1 MIKISEYN
9 KILNSVY
16 TQGVLQCSAQTFE
29 QSLKANGAT
38 PYVVDFCDMPL
49 DSSITQAYYNEGLS
63 VLAPIIGSKKKYDIT
78 QVSQAYVFYMGL
90 LNREFVIG
98 RDIAVKK
105 SKDGTQTGKRKDETS
120 IYTCSEALL
129 EKLYKMGAFEN
140 EEKYKKDMKALF
152 GEGSADF
159 GNKKV
164 TSFEKQSL
172 PCIRLDI
179 ERVVGDSV
187 SLKTTIPSFRSDYG
201 VEFLIY
207 PYTVFPYLSQML
219 VKFVENMKVKTFSE
233 KSRKYQDIRGLT
245 IIQKEDEEDVK
256 TRRITFFGEDLE
268 RAYRRHTYHDVDEQE
283 DALEMLKNRIRK
295 TDCKWDCLKL
305 YLKGFN
311 LEASLYM
318 PAYSGIRLERIVKI
332 LPCHL
337 KDVDTSLYM
346 IDFDNVRRLFRTRV
360 NNWKLQHFKEFNK
373 ICNTDDCSNIDDRK
387 QVLDTWV
394 NKEDNDTLYRI
405 IQMYPQL
412 FSGVDSEGNVKSIED
427 GLYDMYRQKPN
438 ALKRLQYIELPD
450 DMKARK
456 DELTR
461 LLKLGVCRIESIS
474 SRTGA
479 PRMYLATNN
488 EAVLKSSFFQN
499 RWNAYES
506 DKRTMNNI
514 AGMIKDGRIDN
525 YMAFVKKLKDGG
537 IDGLVDYGSLDDS
550 SDGSDWLRVLGEA
563 YQVLMNDPKREEM
576 RQSRE
581 ETNPYL
587 VNFRRVDAQSKD
599 EFYGSVDVR
608 NITNIEFGEQKIRK

>member
-1 MIKISEYN
+1 MKGKVFVMIKISDYS

-16 TQGVLQCSAQTFE
+16 TQSVLQCSASNFE
-29 QSLKANGAT
+29 ACLKSDNNSI
-38 PYVVDFCDMPL
+38 PYVRDFCDMPL
-49 DSSITQAYYNEGLS
+49 DQSVFQSYYNEGLS
-63 VLAPIIGSKKKYDIT
+63 VLAPVIGSKKKYDIT
-78 QVSQAYVFYMGL
+78 QVSQYYVVYMGL
-90 LNREFVIG
+90 LNHEFVIG
-98 RDIAVKK
+98 CDLNK
-105 SKDGTQTGKRKDETS
+105 GGLTS
-120 IYTCSEALL
+120 IYTCSESLL
-129 EKLYKMGAFEN
+129 KKLHQHGAFEN
-140 EEKYKKDMKALF
+140 EEKLKKDMKALF
-152 GEGSADF
+152 GDGSSEF

-172 PCIRLDI
+172 PCVRLDI

-201 VEFLIY
+201 DTFLIY
-207 PYTVFPYLSQML
+207 PYTVFPYLSQSL
-219 VKFVENMKVKTFSE
+219 VKFVEKIKVKTFSE

-245 IIQKEDEEDVK
+245 IIQKEDDDNVK
-256 TRRITFFGEDLE
+256 TRRVTFFGEDLE
-268 RAYRRHTYHDVDEQE
+268 RAYRRHSYHDVDEQE
-283 DALEMLKNRIRK
+283 DALEMLHNRIRK
-295 TDCKWDCLKL
+295 TYCVWDCLKL

-318 PAYSGIRLERIVKI
+318 PPYTGIRLERIVNI

-360 NNWKLQHFKEFNK
+360 NNWKLQQFKDFNVV
-373 ICNTDDCSNIDDRK
+373 CNTDDCANIDDRK

-394 NKEDNDTLYRI
+394 NKIDNDNLYRI
-405 IQMYPQL
+405 IQMFPKL
-412 FSGVDSEGNVKSIED
+412 FSGVDSEGNVKTIED

-438 ALKRLQYIELPD
+438 ALKHLKAIELPD
-450 DMKARK
+450 NVDERK
-456 DELTR
+456 EELKR
-461 LLKLGVCRIESIS
+461 LLKLGVCRIESVS

-479 PRMYLATNN
+479 PRLYLATNN
-488 EAVLKSSFFQN
+488 DAVLKSSFFQN
-499 RWNAYES
+499 RWNVYES

-514 AGMIKDGRIDN
+514 ATMIKEGRIDN

-537 IDGLVDYGSLDDS
+537 IDGLVDYGSLDDN
-550 SDGSDWLRVLGEA
+550 SDKSDWLRVLGEA
-563 YQVLMNDPKREEM
+563 YQELMNNPKQDEI

-608 NITNIEFGEQKIRK
+608 NITSIEFGEQKVRKS

>member
-1 MIKISEYN
+1 
-9 KILNSVY
+9 
-16 TQGVLQCSAQTFE
+16 
-29 QSLKANGAT
+29 
-38 PYVVDFCDMPL
+38 
-49 DSSITQAYYNEGLS
+49 
-63 VLAPIIGSKKKYDIT
+63 
-78 QVSQAYVFYMGL
+78 
-90 LNREFVIG
+90 
-98 RDIAVKK
+98 
-105 SKDGTQTGKRKDETS
+105 
-120 IYTCSEALL
+120 
-129 EKLYKMGAFEN
+129 
-140 EEKYKKDMKALF
+140 
-152 GEGSADF
+152 
-159 GNKKV
+159 
-164 TSFEKQSL
+164 
-172 PCIRLDI
+172 
-179 ERVVGDSV
+179 
-187 SLKTTIPSFRSDYG
+187 
-201 VEFLIY
+201 
-207 PYTVFPYLSQML
+207 
-219 VKFVENMKVKTFSE
+219 
-233 KSRKYQDIRGLT
+233 
-245 IIQKEDEEDVK
+245 
-256 TRRITFFGEDLE
+256 
-268 RAYRRHTYHDVDEQE
+268 
-283 DALEMLKNRIRK
+283 
-295 TDCKWDCLKL
+295 
-305 YLKGFN
+305 
-311 LEASLYM
+311 M
-318 PAYSGIRLERIVKI
+318 PAFSGIRLERIVKI

-456 DELTR
+456 DDLTR

-537 IDGLVDYGSLDDS
+537 IDGLVDYGSLDES

-563 YQVLMNDPKREEM
+563 YQMLMNDPKREEM